1 MIERF
6 ARPYADALFATAGSV
21 DEVRGVRAELGR
33 FADALEN
40 VPALRQMIANPGI
53 PREAKQATLREVSG
67 QLGLGNLAGKFL
79 DTLLSNQRLQ
89 SLPVVIGAIDELIH
103 RKSGVQRALITS
115 ATDLSSDQ
123 QSRLRELL
131 ESSLGGR
138 IKLEI
143 RIDESLLGG
152 FVAQVGS
159 ERYDVSLKGEL
170 ERMASHLAGS
180 AQEAATA

>member
-6 ARPYADALFATAGSV
+6 ARPYADALFSTAGSA

-33 FADALEN
+33 FAEALET

-53 PREAKQATLREVSG
+53 PREAKQATLREVTG
-67 QLGLGNLAGKFL
+67 QLGLGSLTGRFL
-79 DTLLSNQRLQ
+79 DTLLGNRRLQ
-89 SLPVVIGAIDELIH
+89 SLPSVIEAIDELLD

-115 ATDLSSDQ
+115 ATELSAEQ
-123 QSRLRELL
+123 QGRLRELL
-131 ESSLGGR
+131 ESSLGG
-138 IKLEI
+138 KVELEV
-143 RIDESLLGG
+143 RVDERLLGG

-180 AQEAATA
+180 AQEAAAV